1 MKESRQRIASVAF
14 DICLD
19 FLSLLWYLFVLQ
31 RSDCMA
37 IIKDLYNGNVNPC
50 ELEHINT
57 REDYKTAMSRV
68 CEAREELE
76 KTLSEVQKWLFE
88 KYIKESD
95 LMSLIIEEEIF
106 REGFSLAM
114 RIKEEVKDMTEIEI
128 HRDFDNLPLI
138 LTVAEAAEV
147 LRVSL
152 NQMYYLIEKDKTI
165 PVLNLGRKKL
175 IPRDELK
182 EWVKNNINR

>member
-1 MKESRQRIASVAF
+1 MVI
-14 DICLD
+14 L
-19 FLSLLWYLFVLQ
+19 
-31 RSDCMA
+31 
-37 IIKDLYNGNVNPC
+37 KDLYNGNVNPC
-50 ELEHINT
+50 EMEHLNT
-57 REDYKTAMSRV
+57 REDYKTELSRV

-76 KTLSEVQKWLFE
+76 KTFTDVQKWLFD
-88 KYIKESD
+88 KFVKESD
-95 LMSLIIEEEIF
+95 LMSLIVEEEIF

-114 RIKEEVKDMTEIEI
+114 RIKEEVTDMNEVAI
-128 HRDFDNLPLI
+128 HRDFDNLPSM
-138 LTVAEAAEV
+138 LTVAEAAEL

-182 EWVKNNINR
+182 DWVRSRIVTIKPR